1 MTEMRRGIRAA
12 RAALFVAAGL
22 MLGTGVAAP
31 QADLAKAL
39 VGTWKGELQALTKKG
54 DPVLTLIIS
63 SVKQEGGKWVADAR
77 LGGADA
83 AKTRPVNI
91 DIDTSGSK
99 PSLRFKG
106 AAGAEYNLNLFG
118 DKELV
123 GTTTLTTTQAGRST
137 GSRDRSVK
145 LEKKE

>member
-1 MTEMRRGIRAA
+1 MRRGIRAA
-12 RAALFVAAGL
+12 RVALFVVAGL
-22 MLGTGVAAP
+22 MLGIGVAVA
-31 QADLAKAL
+31 QADLSKAL
-39 VGTWKGELQALTKKG
+39 VGTWQGEVQQLMKKGG

-83 AKTRPVNI
+83 AKTRPVSI

-123 GTTTLTTTQAGRST
+123 GTATLTTAQAGRST

>member
-1 MTEMRRGIRAA
+1 MRRGVRAA
-12 RAALFVAAGL
+12 RVTVFVMAGL
-22 MLGTGVAAP
+22 VLGAGVAVA

-39 VGTWKGELQALTKKG
+39 VGTWKGELQQRTKKG
-54 DPVLTLIIS
+54 ADPALTLVID

-77 LGGADA
+77 LGGAEGGKT
-83 AKTRPVNI
+83 AKVNI

-106 AAGAEYNLNLFG
+106 ATGTEYSLNLFG

-123 GTTTLTTTQAGRST
+123 GTATLTTNQAGR
-137 GSRDRSVK
+137 GARDRSVK
-145 LEKKE
+145 LDKKE

>member
-1 MTEMRRGIRAA
+1 VANVRRGIRAA
-12 RAALFVAAGL
+12 RVTPFVVAGL
-22 MLGTGVAAP
+22 MLGIGAAAA
-31 QADLAKAL
+31 QADLGKAL
-39 VGTWKGELQALTKKG
+39 VGTWQGELQALTKKG

-63 SVKQEGGKWVADAR
+63 SVKQEGGKWVAEAR

-91 DIDTSGSK
+91 DIDTSGSR

-106 AAGAEYNLNLFG
+106 ASGSEYSLNLFG

-123 GTTTLTTTQAGRST
+123 GTATLTTSQAGR
-137 GSRDRSVK
+137 GARDRSVK
-145 LEKKE
+145 LAKKE

>member
-1 MTEMRRGIRAA
+1 MSRGIRAA
-12 RAALFVAAGL
+12 RAALFVVAGL
-22 MLGTGVAAP
+22 MLGTGVATA
-31 QADLAKAL
+31 QADLSKAL
-39 VGTWKGELQALTKKG
+39 VGTWQGEVQQLMKKG
-54 DPVLTLIIS
+54 ADPVLTLIIS

-106 AAGAEYNLNLFG
+106 VSGAEYTLNLFG

-123 GTTTLTTTQAGRST
+123 APPARETAP
-137 GSRDRSVK
+137 
-145 LEKKE
+145 